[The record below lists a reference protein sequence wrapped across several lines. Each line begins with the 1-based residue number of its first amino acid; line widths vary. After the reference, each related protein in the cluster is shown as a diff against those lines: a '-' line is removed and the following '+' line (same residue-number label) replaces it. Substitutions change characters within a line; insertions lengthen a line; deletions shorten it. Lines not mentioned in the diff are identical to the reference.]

1 MQYAIDAAPAGQ
13 GIDLVPAD
21 PLVAAQMRVKMIQ
34 YDKLFSQYFGPVGM
48 SRF

>member
-13 GIDLVPAD
+13 GIDLIPTD
-21 PLVAAQMRVKMIQ
+21 PLVAAQMRVKMMQ
-34 YDKLFSQYFGPVGM
+34 YDKLWSPYFNPVKM